1 MSATKLQRA
10 VCGKTVVV
18 TGASDG
24 IGAQLAPRLAAAG
37 ARVILV
43 ARTAEKLKAVGEE
56 IRAAGGEAHEYL
68 ADLSNDEDCQRAVAE
83 ILADHGF
90 VDVFVSNAGRSVRRS
105 AKYQGG
111 ERFHDFERLMSLNF
125 FGALRMI
132 LGVLPSMVEQKC
144 GHIVHVSSFGVPTRQ
159 PRFAGYCASKSALDG
174 ALQSMAGEVAS
185 QGVQTST
192 VYMPLV
198 QTKMVRSKG
207 HSYDHISMLT
217 VDMACE
223 LIEHAIITKDF
234 QVMDTPSRFL
244 ALLYFFRPSL
254 IVALNSLVYG
264 LESEQAPDGLRRA
277 KSEHEM
283 ERRRKRNAQGGFTPL
298 KALGSLLSFFA
309 QLEMF
314 WRRIGVV
321 SIVRDPIIILILLLV
336 LAVELVV
343 ATVMAVTS
351 MVRRSVRSIR
361 ARLGRKVDLCEVDGS
376 GDHVK
381 EEQPMQPK
389 ILRSSSASHEAV
401 VPPADEISHAASP
414 LPGGEVWVLQ

>member
-1 MSATKLQRA
+1 
-10 VCGKTVVV
+10 
-18 TGASDG
+18 
-24 IGAQLAPRLAAAG
+24 
-37 ARVILV
+37 
-43 ARTAEKLKAVGEE
+43 
-56 IRAAGGEAHEYL
+56 
-68 ADLSNDEDCQRAVAE
+68 
-83 ILADHGF
+83 
-90 VDVFVSNAGRSVRRS
+90 
-105 AKYQGG
+105 
-111 ERFHDFERLMSLNF
+111 
-125 FGALRMI
+125 
-132 LGVLPSMVEQKC
+132 
-144 GHIVHVSSFGVPTRQ
+144 
-159 PRFAGYCASKSALDG
+159 
-174 ALQSMAGEVAS
+174 MAGEVAS
-185 QGVQTST
+185 QGVQIST

-198 QTKMVRSKG
+198 QTKMVQSKG
-207 HSYDHISMLT
+207 HSYDHFSMLT

-223 LIEHAIITKDF
+223 LIEHAIISKDCE
-234 QVMDTPSRFL
+234 VMDGPTRFL
-244 ALLYFFRPSL
+244 ALVYFCRPSL

-401 VPPADEISHAASP
+401 VPPADANLSCRKSVAGRRGVGFAVKQLCFS
-414 LPGGEVWVLQ
+414 VQRF

>member
-1 MSATKLQRA
+1 
-10 VCGKTVVV
+10 
-18 TGASDG
+18 
-24 IGAQLAPRLAAAG
+24 
-37 ARVILV
+37 
-43 ARTAEKLKAVGEE
+43 
-56 IRAAGGEAHEYL
+56 
-68 ADLSNDEDCQRAVAE
+68 
-83 ILADHGF
+83 
-90 VDVFVSNAGRSVRRS
+90 
-105 AKYQGG
+105 
-111 ERFHDFERLMSLNF
+111 
-125 FGALRMI
+125 
-132 LGVLPSMVEQKC
+132 
-144 GHIVHVSSFGVPTRQ
+144 
-159 PRFAGYCASKSALDG
+159 
-174 ALQSMAGEVAS
+174 MAGEVAS

-309 QLEMF
+309 QLEFFFM
-314 WRRIGVV
+314 RIGVISV
-321 SIVRDPIIILILLLV
+321 VRDPIIILILLLV
-336 LAVELVV
+336 LVV
-343 ATVMAVTS
+343 HPIVAAAMAVAS
-351 MVRRSVRSIR
+351 MVRKSIRSIR
-361 ARLGRKVDLCEVDGS
+361 MRLNRKGDSCELEGGGNLVT
-376 GDHVK
+376 
-381 EEQPMQPK
+381 EEELSQPK
-389 ILRSSSASHEAV
+389 FSLTISCVEVVSPAPGRRSCRKSCGAELQASEV
-401 VPPADEISHAASP
+401 VTPARKRH
-414 LPGGEVWVLQ
+414 